1 MQGPVRVASPAAG
14 TDGID
19 AGGSKVTPR
28 GYGRGDGETIA
39 TAIGTRGATGEKE
52 GHV

>member
-1 MQGPVRVASPAAG
+1 MQGPVRVAPPAAG

-28 GYGRGDGETIA
+28 GDGRGDGETIA
-39 TAIGTRGATGEKE
+39 TAIGTGGATGEKE

>member
-1 MQGPVRVASPAAG
+1 MQGPVRVAPTTAG
-14 TDGID
+14 ADGID

-28 GYGRGDGETIA
+28 GDGRSDGKTIA